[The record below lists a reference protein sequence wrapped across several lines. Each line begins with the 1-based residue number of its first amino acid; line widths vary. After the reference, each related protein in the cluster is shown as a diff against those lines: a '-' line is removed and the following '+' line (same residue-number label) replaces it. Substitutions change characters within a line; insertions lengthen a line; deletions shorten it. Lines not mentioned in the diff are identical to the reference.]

1 MQQSFQLKLLCK
13 ETKALTCI
21 FLVCMFFSCS
31 IDHQISVSFQA
42 RTLFSWFY
50 VTRSNF
56 CTEEADLRR
65 RGVHGIG
72 GSLAV
77 LFVMWSYGGATVL
90 KFDDSSADCRN
101 PSNQSGVRVGQ
112 TLARCPCLPF
122 GERALSVV
130 SKLQPSF
137 RPVQVTSLQWPHAV
151 VIYMSATGQCSQ
163 WTMSTLIWRYTI
175 NRQLTSVGDGRRS
188 QLRFVCHRL
197 KWFATETTTVCQLR
211 RKLQSSDRPPDRQR
225 APLAAVDGLRTLF
238 TY

>member
-42 RTLFSWFY
+42 RTLFIY
-50 VTRSNF
+50 VVLRHSKQFLHRRSRPA
-56 CTEEADLRR
+56 TE
-65 RGVHGIG
+65 GVLGIG

-197 KWFATETTTVCQLR
+197 K
-211 RKLQSSDRPPDRQR
+211 
-225 APLAAVDGLRTLF
+225 
-238 TY
+238 